1 MEATTKDLRLHTKA
15 LMAATSRGEEVII
28 SYRGKRRAKLV
39 RLEDQPRT
47 RVDANPLFGLWAD
60 SETGLSVE
68 EQVRRLRAPRSFN
81 DVD

>member
-39 RLEDQPRT
+39 PLEDQPRA
-47 RVDANPLFGLWAD
+47 RVGANPLFGLWAD
-60 SETGLSVE
+60 AETDLSVE
-68 EQVRRLRAPRSFN
+68 EQVRRLRAPRSFD